1 MAVVTFPFN
10 GRNTNGETR
19 TLDCDGEFSGHY
31 SYYTVTLSLA
41 RSIGANLSK
50 NLENARR
57 SNNTYKSARLTMV
70 TKNERQLYS
79 RRFCIQN
86 CAKDDL
92 VYGCLTENRI
102 ETWRTLLD

>member
-57 SNNTYKSARLTMV
+57 SNNTYKSARLTWSPKMNDNYIHV
-70 TKNERQLYS
+70 VFAFKTARKM
-79 RRFCIQN
+79 I
-86 CAKDDL
+86 
-92 VYGCLTENRI
+92 
-102 ETWRTLLD
+102 